1 MAGMANRAYQC
12 EEDHTQCMY
21 AAFTV
26 IAADARISST
36 TITTGK
42 LKTLLMITFSHFNDT
57 NLLLHML
64 ADCWRLAG
72 KPGFD

>member
-42 LKTLLMITFSHFNDT
+42 LKTLLMITFSTF
-57 NLLLHML
+57 
-64 ADCWRLAG
+64 
-72 KPGFD
+72 